1 MDARAAIDLLG
12 LIIDLVGVAVIVLG
26 TALAGGAALRNL
38 GRADREKA
46 YRGFRQNIGRSILL
60 GLEILVAG
68 DIIRTVAVE
77 PTIDSLV
84 VLGGIVLIRTFL
96 SFTLE
101 VELTGT
107 WPWRRGAAGPQA
119 DAGTERADAGTEVED
134 GADAR
139 RPLSS

>member
-38 GRADREKA
+38 SRADREEA

-68 DIIRTVAVE
+68 DIIRTVAIE

-107 WPWRRGAAGPQA
+107 WPWRRGVAGPQA
-119 DAGTERADAGTEVED
+119 DAGTEMADAGTEIED